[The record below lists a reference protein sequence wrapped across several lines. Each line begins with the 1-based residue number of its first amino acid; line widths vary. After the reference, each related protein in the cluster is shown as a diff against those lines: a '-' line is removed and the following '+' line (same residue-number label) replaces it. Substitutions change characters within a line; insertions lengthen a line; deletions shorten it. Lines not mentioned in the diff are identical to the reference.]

1 MKNDFLKHRP
11 GLRRFI
17 RYIEIIVVL
26 SLLGFSAI
34 IYRELRTLRA
44 SPVVLPAYWFNVV
57 SNAGKVQNVQ
67 ARGSWSSKVASPDVM
82 HTTAIECFKARMQC
96 MESSAVVAVTDG
108 RYLESVQTIFDIDTW
123 TDAEIRTK
131 ADVQPCSSRTLTLD
145 IANRQAK
152 SVVANKAGGASCNGN
167 AGEEQTFS
175 LVAGFLV
182 NAEASKN
189 SK

>member
-1 MKNDFLKHRP
+1 MNNDFLKHRP
-11 GLRRFI
+11 TLRRVI

-26 SLLGFSAI
+26 SLLGYGTLM
-34 IYRELRTLRA
+34 YRELRALRA

-57 SNAGKVQNVQ
+57 SNAGQIQIVQ

-82 HTTAIECFKARMQC
+82 HTTAIECFKTRMQC
-96 MESSAVVAVTDG
+96 MESSAVVSVNDG
-108 RYLESVQTIFDIDTW
+108 RYLESIQTMFDIDSW
-123 TDAEIRTK
+123 TDSEIRTR
-131 ADVQPCSSRTLTLD
+131 ADVQPCTSRTLALD
-145 IANRQAK
+145 IANKQAR
-152 SVVANKAGGASCNGN
+152 SVVTNKAGDASCKGT
-167 AGEEQTFS
+167 AGEEQTLK